1 MHGVEIAVGQPKKM
15 HRCLFLHDCR
25 AEKCPDNQEQKPPV
39 RGSERRSSVAG
50 DSSIPEQLCC
60 SLRQARAARV
70 EHRCPAA
77 PAAQGTE
84 DFPLEKQ
91 RGRLQGR
98 DPED

>member
-1 MHGVEIAVGQPKKM
+1 MHGVEIAVVQPKKM

-25 AEKCPDNQEQKPPV
+25 AEKSPDNQEQKRPV
-39 RGSERRSSVAG
+39 RGSEPRLSVAG
-50 DSSIPEQLCC
+50 DSSIRELLCC
-60 SLRQARAARV
+60 FLGQARAARV

-84 DFPLEKQ
+84 DFPLGKQ
-91 RGRLQGR
+91 CGRLQGR